1 MKFSRIIGLA
11 CFAISIKAA
20 AQETALIAT
29 SEQIGGK
36 TQLELSVRWWQ
47 WAASFEQ
54 NESPVADRTGAL
66 CANGQSGDV
75 WFLAGTYGTKRTVR
89 TCRVPFGKTLF
100 FPLIN
105 YVVMPSESGSTN
117 CASVTKDADRIT
129 GNPSLLVL
137 DLNGQKFSNL
147 QAHRLAT
154 RRCFDVGALTK
165 EKQRIFPSAGNGYYA
180 AIRPLPKG
188 THTLE
193 FGGVLPSM
201 IQAVSY
207 TLIVE

>member
-1 MKFSRIIGLA
+1 MKLSPLLHAA
-11 CFAISIKAA
+11 CFAASMNVG
-20 AQETALIAT
+20 AQEAALLAPT
-29 SEQIGGK
+29 EQIGGK
-36 TQLELSVRWWQ
+36 TQLELSVLWWQ

-75 WFLAGTYGTKRTVR
+75 WFLAGTYGTKRTER

-105 YVVMPSESGSTN
+105 YVVMPRESGSTN

-129 GNPSLLVL
+129 SNPSLLVL

-147 QAHRLAT
+147 QSHRLAT

-165 EKQRIFPSAGNGYYA
+165 DKQRIFPSAGNGYYA

-201 IQAVSY
+201 VQAVSY

>member
-1 MKFSRIIGLA
+1 MKFSSLLWS
-11 CFAISIKAA
+11 AILVTSMSLG
-20 AQETALIAT
+20 AQESALI
-29 SEQIGGK
+29 SSNEKIGGK
-36 TQLELSVRWWQ
+36 TQLELSVQWWQ

-54 NESPVADRTGAL
+54 NESPVADRTGAQ
-66 CANGQSGDV
+66 CANGQRGDI
-75 WFLAGTYGTKRTVR
+75 WFLAGTYGTKRTIR
-89 TCRVPFGKTLF
+89 TCRVPYGKTLF

-117 CASVTKDADRIT
+117 CKLVTIDAERIT
-129 GNPSLLVL
+129 DKPSLLVL
-137 DLNGQKFSNL
+137 NINGQHFSNL
-147 QAHRLAT
+147 QSHRLAT
-154 RRCFDVGALTK
+154 RSCFDVGALTK
-165 EKQRIFPSAGNGYYA
+165 EKQRIFPSAGNGYYV

-188 THTLE
+188 THTVE

>member
-1 MKFSRIIGLA
+1 MKLSPLLYAA
-11 CFAISIKAA
+11 CFAASMNVG
-20 AQETALIAT
+20 AQEAALLAPA
-29 SEQIGGK
+29 EQIGGK
-36 TQLELSVRWWQ
+36 TQLELSVQWWQ
-47 WAASFEQ
+47 WAASFDQ
-54 NESPVADRTGAL
+54 NDSPVADRTGAQ

-75 WFLAGTYGTKRTVR
+75 WFLAGTYGTKRTIR

-105 YVVMPSESGSTN
+105 YVVMPSEGGPTN
-117 CASVTKDADRIT
+117 CASVTRDANRIT
-129 GNPSLLVL
+129 SNPTLLVL
-137 DLNGQKFSNL
+137 DLNGQKFTNL

>member
-1 MKFSRIIGLA
+1 MKFSLLISSA
-11 CFAISIKAA
+11 CFAFAMNAS
-20 AQETALIAT
+20 AQKTALIGPT
-29 SEQIGGK
+29 EQINGK
-36 TQLELSVRWWQ
+36 TQLELSVQWWQ
-47 WAASFEQ
+47 WAASFDQ
-54 NESPVADRTGAL
+54 SESPVADRTGAL

-105 YVVMPSESGSTN
+105 YVVMPSERGATD
-117 CASVTKDADRIT
+117 CASLTKDADHIT
-129 GNPSLLVL
+129 SNPSLLVL

-147 QAHRLAT
+147 QSHRLAT
-154 RRCFDVGALTK
+154 RRCFDVGVLTK